1 MQREF
6 TFYGAA
12 AKFVDY
18 RGAEAVI
25 HGPAETGK
33 TISAL
38 FKLHACALKY
48 PNASLVIARKT
59 LSSTY
64 STVLQTF
71 QNKVLVDAESWGVR
85 AYGGEKAQWFDY
97 LESGSRIWI
106 AGLDKSSKILSAEH
120 DIIYVNQ
127 AEEISL
133 SDWEY
138 ITTRTT
144 GRAGNMPYAQTIGDA
159 NPAGSRNWIKLRE
172 GLRLFASRHIDNP
185 VLYQDGEITAQG
197 EITLER
203 LSNLTGVR
211 RKRLFE
217 GIWATAEGAIY
228 DMFDPEIHV
237 LVRDPEEMKRWYL
250 IMDEGYTNPATICKI
265 GVDSDDRW
273 HMFEEWYETGKL
285 QDQVVAQAKKMWK
298 RGYVAIVDGAAAGL
312 IAAMRNA
319 GIQTVGSKGSVIDGI
334 WAIQNRLQVQGDDM
348 PRLTVDPGC
357 INAINEFESYV
368 WKEGKD
374 EPEKANDHIM
384 DPLRYLEYIIGVSI
398 PLGADQPGKKSLYS
412 DHDVSTGSRWK
423 KY

>member
-6 TFYGAA
+6 IFYGAA
-12 AKFVDY
+12 KEFVKY
-18 RGAEAVI
+18 KGAEAVI

-38 FKLHACALKY
+38 WKLHLCAMKY
-48 PNASLVIARKT
+48 EKASIVIARKI

-71 QNKVLVDAESWGVR
+71 LNKVLVEPASWGVKI
-85 AYGGEKAQWFDY
+85 YGGEKAQWFDY
-97 LESGSRIWI
+97 LESGSRIWV

-127 AEEISL
+127 AEEVAL
-133 SDWEY
+133 PDWEY
-138 ITTRTT
+138 LTTRTT
-144 GRAGNMPYAQTIGDA
+144 GRAGNMPYSQTIGDA
-159 NPAGSRNWIKLRE
+159 NPAGSRNWIRIRE
-172 GLRLFASRHIDNP
+172 GMRLFASRHVDNP
-185 VLYQDGEITAQG
+185 SLYQNGKITTQG
-197 EITLER
+197 KITLER
-203 LSNLTGVR
+203 LQALTGVR
-211 RKRLFE
+211 RKRLYE

-228 DMFDPEIHV
+228 DMFDSEIHV
-237 LVRDPEEMKRWYL
+237 IERDPEEMKRWYL
-250 IMDEGYTNPATICKI
+250 IMDEGYTNPATICRV
-265 GVDSDDRW
+265 GVDEDDRW

-285 QDQVVAQAKKMWK
+285 QDQVVAQAKKMWTK
-298 RGYVAIVDGAAAGL
+298 GYIAIVDGAAAGL

-334 WAIQNRLQVQGDDM
+334 WAIQNRLQVQGDGK

-384 DPLRYLEYIIGVSI
+384 DPLRYLEYIIGVSL
-398 PLGADQPGKKSLYS
+398 PLSISQPGKKSTYS
-412 DHDVSTGSRWK
+412 DHDVDTGSRWK